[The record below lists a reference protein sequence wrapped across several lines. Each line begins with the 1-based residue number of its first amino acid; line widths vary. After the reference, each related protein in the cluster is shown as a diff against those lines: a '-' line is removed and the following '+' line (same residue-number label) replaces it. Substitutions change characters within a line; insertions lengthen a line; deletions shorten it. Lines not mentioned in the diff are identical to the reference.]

1 MGWAEWMSS
10 SLTLTEELE
19 LEKMVRAIEKYE
31 DLRELQN
38 LAVALTRQNWH
49 QTKLLKG
56 AVGRIAELDTML
68 GNE

>member
-19 LEKMVRAIEKYE
+19 LEKMVRVIEKYE

-49 QTKLLKG
+49 QNKLLKG
-56 AVGRIAELDTML
+56 AVGRIAELDTLL

>member
-19 LEKMVRAIEKYE
+19 LEKMVRVIEKYE

-49 QTKLLKG
+49 QSKLLKG
-56 AVGRIAELDTML
+56 AVGRIAELDTLL

>member
-1 MGWAEWMSS
+1 MSS

-19 LEKMVRAIEKYE
+19 LEKMVRVIEKYE

>member
-19 LEKMVRAIEKYE
+19 LEKMVRVIEKYE

-49 QTKLLKG
+49 QSKLLKG

>member
-19 LEKMVRAIEKYE
+19 LEKMVRVIEKYD

-49 QTKLLKG
+49 QSKLLKG
-56 AVGRIAELDTML
+56 AVGRIAELDTLL

>member
-19 LEKMVRAIEKYE
+19 LEKMVRVIEKYE

-56 AVGRIAELDTML
+56 AVGRIAELDTLL

>member
-1 MGWAEWMSS
+1 MGWADWMSS

-19 LEKMVRAIEKYE
+19 LEKMVRVIEKYE

-49 QTKLLKG
+49 QNKLLKG

>member
-19 LEKMVRAIEKYE
+19 LEKMVRVIEKYE

>member
-1 MGWAEWMSS
+1 MGWTEWMSS

-19 LEKMVRAIEKYE
+19 LEKMVRVIEKYE

-49 QTKLLKG
+49 QSKLLKG

>member
-49 QTKLLKG
+49 QSKLLKG
-56 AVGRIAELDTML
+56 AVGRIAELDTLL

>member
-1 MGWAEWMSS
+1 MSS

-19 LEKMVRAIEKYE
+19 LEKMVRVIEKYE

-49 QTKLLKG
+49 QSKLLKG